1 MKKYLYILAFLLCFS
16 MDSHA
21 QSTFMPNTSITPP
34 KPIFQAFQTFQNNS
48 SLTTIINQQT
58 LTEMALREAL
68 LKAEYE
74 YDISVY
80 KHRRKIFDWQHTS
93 SVLIFWV
100 VILIVLIGLFFSGM
114 QFYIS
119 LKREKERIKQHSETP
134 ESQGNITEFEASLQG
149 IKVSSSV
156 IGIIILVISLA
167 FFYLYLVHV
176 YPVNEVKRIEQVE
189 QSGAKLQENNDNKK

>member
-1 MKKYLYILAFLLCFS
+1 MRGDHMKKYISIIIVLLWAS
-16 MDSHA
+16 TYSHA
-21 QSTFMPNTSITPP
+21 QPTPSPYPLKNTP
-34 KPIFQAFQTFQNNS
+34 KLLFQEFQAFQNNT
-48 SLTTIINQQT
+48 SLTRAITQQSV
-58 LTEMALREAL
+58 TEMELREAL

-80 KHRRKIFDWQHTS
+80 QHRRKVFDWQHTS
-93 SVLIFWV
+93 SIIIFWV
-100 VILIVLIGLFFSGM
+100 VILIVVIGLFFSGM

-119 LKREKERIKQHSETP
+119 LKREKERIKKPAETSEHQ
-134 ESQGNITEFEASLQG
+134 ESVTEFEASLQG

-176 YPVNEVKRIEQVE
+176 YPVSEVKQPVEQVE
-189 QSGAKLQENNDNKK
+189 QIGAK